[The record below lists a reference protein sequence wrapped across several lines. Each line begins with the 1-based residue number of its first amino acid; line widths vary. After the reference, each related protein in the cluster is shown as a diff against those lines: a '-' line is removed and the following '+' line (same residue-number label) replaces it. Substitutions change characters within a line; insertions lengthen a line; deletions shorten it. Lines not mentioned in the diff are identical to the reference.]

1 MHFGLKFSIELLLL
15 SIQSRWGQGIYLVL
29 SYHSGN
35 TLQLVKIQNPRIFRK
50 GTNHLTMG
58 KKFVLITD
66 E

>member
-35 TLQLVKIQNPRIFRK
+35 TLQLVKIQNPRIFR
-50 GTNHLTMG
+50 NHLTMG